1 MHIKTNTYKNCGR
14 EWKQRGSGE
23 ERQGSIIGQRLGN
36 RVNVALRHE
45 LYKDVDCFKRY
56 KGEKLVEKE
65 LVKMTE
71 TIQEAKVSKRINL
84 E

>member
-1 MHIKTNTYKNCGR
+1 MLAK
-14 EWKQRGSGE
+14 
-23 ERQGSIIGQRLGN
+23 RLGN

-45 LYKDVDCFKRY
+45 LYKDVDCFKQY
-56 KGEKLVEKE
+56 KGEKIVEEE

-71 TIQEAKVSKRINL
+71 TIEEARVSKRINL

>member
-1 MHIKTNTYKNCGR
+1 MLAK
-14 EWKQRGSGE
+14 
-23 ERQGSIIGQRLGN
+23 RLGN

-56 KGEKLVEKE
+56 KGEKLVEEE

-71 TIQEAKVSKRINL
+71 TIEEARVSKSQSK
-84 E
+84 

>member
-1 MHIKTNTYKNCGR
+1 MAK
-14 EWKQRGSGE
+14 
-23 ERQGSIIGQRLGN
+23 RLGN